1 MFPHDPHDPR
11 GQRREV
17 TLNPARLITPE
28 EYLAFDRES
37 EVRHEFDSGRM
48 FALAGASERHNL
60 IVANLIISIG
70 VHVRGGPCRVYPSDM
85 RLRVAA
91 SGLYAYPDVT
101 VVCGRSE
108 LEDEHLDTLLNPT
121 VLIEVLSPSTE
132 RHDRGRKAAFYR
144 TLDSL
149 REYLFVSPDQPRVE
163 RYARTAE
170 RQWTLTEADRRED
183 GIALDSIGC
192 VLPLAEVYAGVE

>member
-1 MFPHDPHDPR
+1 MFPHDPHEPH

-17 TLNPARLITPE
+17 TLDPARLITPE
-28 EYLAFDRES
+28 EYLAFERAS
-37 EVRHEFDSGRM
+37 EIKHEYDNGRV

-60 IVANLIISIG
+60 IVANLIATI
-70 VHVRGGPCRVYPSDM
+70 HPQLRGGPCRVYPSDM
-85 RLRVAA
+85 RLHVVA

-108 LEDEHLDTLLNPT
+108 LEDEHLDTLLNPM

-132 RHDRGRKAAFYR
+132 RYDRGRKAAFYR

-149 REYLFVSPDQPRVE
+149 REYLFVSQDQPRIE
-163 RYARTAE
+163 RYTRTAE
-170 RQWTLTEADRRED
+170 RQWTLAEAVGRED
-183 GIALDSIGC
+183 EIALESISC
-192 VLPLAEVYAGVE
+192 TLSLAEVFAGVE